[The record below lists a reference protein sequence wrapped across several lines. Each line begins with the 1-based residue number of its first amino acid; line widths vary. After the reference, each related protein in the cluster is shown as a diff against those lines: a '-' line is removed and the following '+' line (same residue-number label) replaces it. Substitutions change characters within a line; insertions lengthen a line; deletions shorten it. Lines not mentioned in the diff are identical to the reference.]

1 MLGVDRAPNFFA
13 ETQVSFGMVQVKFL
27 AAEEVKLVDGETK
40 LPRDVSPMDGGF
52 SVLWGFCSFSSSGV
66 RHGIPFNRLR
76 EWDRL

>member
-1 MLGVDRAPNFFA
+1 MLGVDRAPSFFA
-13 ETQVSFGMVQVKFL
+13 ETRVSFGVVQVKFL